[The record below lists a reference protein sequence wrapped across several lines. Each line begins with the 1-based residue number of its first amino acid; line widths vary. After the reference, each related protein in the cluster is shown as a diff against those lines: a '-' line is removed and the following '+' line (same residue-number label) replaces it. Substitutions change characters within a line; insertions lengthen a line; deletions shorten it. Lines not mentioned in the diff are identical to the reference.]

1 MSRIAGD
8 RMYLDGEGLLGPSPR
23 YIVWFHGCRRNCPGC
38 IAIDWNRKNFP
49 AFELSVRTMVEIIQQ
64 SGNIEGITISGGEPF
79 LQIDALYELVSE
91 LRKTELGIIIYSG
104 YRLSELKEMSNEKVK
119 KILSEIDVLIDGNY
133 EEKLDDDLPY
143 RGSSNQVIYQFTDRY
158 RDFFKSKKKRISS
171 IEKKEGQQL
180 LTGIPSTQTKNLWKK
195 IKEQNGYS

>member
-23 YIVWFHGCRRNCPGC
+23 YIVWFHGCSRNCPGC

-158 RDFFKSKKKRISS
+158 RDFFKSKKK
-171 IEKKEGQQL
+171 EDFF
-180 LTGIPSTQTKNLWKK
+180 
-195 IKEQNGYS
+195 Y